1 MKNQIK
7 FLLCALFLIT
17 AAAAYSQNTNV
28 NMQDYQQRMD
38 AAYERMQTNIIR
50 EYENYRNEIEKI
62 LEAVREDNENPCA
75 KNDSACVCNGNKF
88 CLENLILMQMNN
100 QNWNEIVMTLKDN
113 ANQKQALFLTKQK
126 LVNSELQKEVS
137 QVEMQTIE
145 KISNFKELRDF
156 LNERPIT
163 RMSFETALK
172 YLKKFYTGTKEQKL
186 FVNNLLIHMQTTPKC
201 YEKLN
206 VEDYTLNKFCLIDR
220 VRDYFDYEK
229 FLPALEELK

>member
-1 MKNQIK
+1 MKNQIN

-17 AAAAYSQNTNV
+17 AANAYSQNTSANF
-28 NMQDYQQRMD
+28 QERIED
-38 AAYERMQTNIIR
+38 AYTRMQNNISK
-50 EYENYRNEIEKI
+50 EYENYRNEIGKI
-62 LEAVREDNENPCA
+62 LEEAKEDNENPCP

-88 CLENLILMQMNN
+88 CLENLTLMQMNN
-100 QNWNEIVMTLKDN
+100 QNWNDIVRTLKDN
-113 ANQKQALFLTKQK
+113 ANQKQALFLTKQN
-126 LVNSELQKEVS
+126 LVNSELQKQVS

-156 LNERPIT
+156 LDERPIT
-163 RMSFETALK
+163 RMSFETVLE
-172 YLKKFYTGTKEQKL
+172 YLKKFYTGTKEQKT

-229 FLPALEELK
+229 FLPALEELNK